1 MSKSQKDLFQVAD
14 NQQGFFTTKQAIKC
28 GISSKNHAYFIK
40 TDKWIKEGRGIYRL
54 F

>member
-14 NQQGFFTTKQAIKC
+14 NQQGFFTAKQAIKC